1 MVLAHVV
8 MTVCL
13 WPLIPSSTNTEI
25 ETDTS
30 NRSGLDAVHYVYG
43 NPQEQC
49 DMTIYLLFLMPS
61 PTEERVG
68 RRNKSQTL
76 GQDIHHK

>member
-13 WPLIPSSTNTEI
+13 WPLIPSSIITEI

-30 NRSGLDAVHYVYG
+30 NRAGLDAVHYVYG
-43 NPQEQC
+43 NPQET
-49 DMTIYLLFLMPS
+49 M
-61 PTEERVG
+61 
-68 RRNKSQTL
+68 
-76 GQDIHHK
+76 

>member
-13 WPLIPSSTNTEI
+13 WPLIPSSTNTEL

-30 NRSGLDAVHYVYG
+30 NRSGLDVVHYVYD
-43 NPQEQC
+43 NPQEI
-49 DMTIYLLFLMPS
+49 M
-61 PTEERVG
+61 
-68 RRNKSQTL
+68 
-76 GQDIHHK
+76 